1 MFGTRSSFH
10 EGGQARR
17 LSVDRRDIVMSRSKL
32 RMRLLASGLLAGT
45 AGLLGGCS
53 SNSASHFDSDYVS
66 PIAATPAPQPIVPV
80 SSTGGPAKRSMPLL
94 PPVPGEEASHGL
106 PPVSV
111 ASLLPPER

>member
-1 MFGTRSSFH
+1 MSS
-10 EGGQARR
+10 
-17 LSVDRRDIVMSRSKL
+17 V
-32 RMRLLASGLLAGT
+32 
-45 AGLLGGCS
+45 
-53 SNSASHFDSDYVS
+53 
-66 PIAATPAPQPIVPV
+66 VPV